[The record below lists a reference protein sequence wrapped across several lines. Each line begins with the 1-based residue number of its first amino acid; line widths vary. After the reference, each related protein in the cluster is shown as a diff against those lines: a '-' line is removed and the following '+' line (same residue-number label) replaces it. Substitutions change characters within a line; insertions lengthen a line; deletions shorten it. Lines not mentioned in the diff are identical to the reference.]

1 MTPNERF
8 KSHFE
13 FLDQLDEAIGAALKQ
28 YHGAEESDLEELRH
42 LQREVGLARR
52 TLAALCKK
60 FTQPLGEKEA
70 PEQASSAAEPQ
81 EPPLAEKSA
90 AV

>member
-8 KSHFE
+8 KGHFE
-13 FLDQLDEAIGAALKQ
+13 FLEQLDEAIGAALAQ
-28 YHGAEESDLEELRH
+28 YHDAEEGDLEELRH

-52 TLAALCKK
+52 TLVELCEK
-60 FTQPLGEKEA
+60 FTRPLGD
-70 PEQASSAAEPQ
+70 EQPGERTGAAVE
-81 EPPLAEKSA
+81 LADQGSGEKSA

>member
-8 KSHFE
+8 KGHFE
-13 FLDQLDEAIGAALKQ
+13 FLDQLEEAIEAALAQ
-28 YHGAEESDLEELRH
+28 YHDAEEADLEELRH

-52 TLAALCKK
+52 TLVELCKK
-60 FTQPLGEKEA
+60 FTRPVKTAET
-70 PEQASSAAEPQ
+70 PEQVSPVADAQ
-81 EPPLAEKSA
+81 EPEISEKSA